1 MELTDTIA
9 AISTPRGK
17 GGIAVVR
24 ISGEDTAAVLTRVF
38 TPKKTDPV
46 SAPRRASFGEIR
58 APGGEVLDEGLV
70 TYFPA
75 PASFTGENVAEIA
88 CHGGALLTETVLAA
102 VLAAGAR
109 GAHAGEFTRRAL
121 IHGKI
126 TLSGAEALG
135 ALLEAGTEGQMALAR
150 GGMEGRLSAAVQA
163 VYARLSA
170 LLADVYA
177 KIDFPDEDLS
187 SLSREEIVLQLRDL
201 KNTVAGL
208 SATWRTGRAV
218 SEGIRTVICGP
229 VNAGKSSLY
238 NALVGRDAAIVTD
251 VAGTTRDVL
260 CETVALGSVTLRLV
274 DTAGLRESDDAVEKI
289 GVERAMAEMT
299 GAELVLAVFDASR
312 PQGEAEAAFLASLRT
327 LPGTV
332 IAVLNKSDRGCT
344 IEENLLSGFA
354 AVVHTC
360 ARKREIGE
368 LAAAVE
374 RLFLSDKIDIRHDA
388 VVANARQYGALCRAG
403 EALGNSLTAFEA
415 GLPFDVASSDAELA
429 MQALG
434 EVDGRAVSEDI
445 VADIFSRFCVG
456 K

>member
-1 MELTDTIA
+1 
-9 AISTPRGK
+9 
-17 GGIAVVR
+17 
-24 ISGEDTAAVLTRVF
+24 
-38 TPKKTDPV
+38 
-46 SAPRRASFGEIR
+46 
-58 APGGEVLDEGLV
+58 
-70 TYFPA
+70 
-75 PASFTGENVAEIA
+75 
-88 CHGGALLTETVLAA
+88 
-102 VLAAGAR
+102 
-109 GAHAGEFTRRAL
+109 
-121 IHGKI
+121 
-126 TLSGAEALG
+126 
-135 ALLEAGTEGQMALAR
+135 
-150 GGMEGRLSAAVQA
+150 
-163 VYARLSA
+163 
-170 LLADVYA
+170 
-177 KIDFPDEDLS
+177 
-187 SLSREEIVLQLRDL
+187 
-201 KNTVAGL
+201 
-208 SATWRTGRAV
+208 
-218 SEGIRTVICGP
+218 
-229 VNAGKSSLY
+229 
-238 NALVGRDAAIVTD
+238 
-251 VAGTTRDVL
+251 
-260 CETVALGSVTLRLV
+260 
-274 DTAGLRESDDAVEKI
+274 
-289 GVERAMAEMT
+289 MAEMT

-344 IEENLLSGFA
+344 IEETLLSGFA

-360 ARKREIGE
+360 ARKGEIGE

>member
-1 MELTDTIA
+1 
-9 AISTPRGK
+9 
-17 GGIAVVR
+17 
-24 ISGEDTAAVLTRVF
+24 
-38 TPKKTDPV
+38 
-46 SAPRRASFGEIR
+46 
-58 APGGEVLDEGLV
+58 
-70 TYFPA
+70 
-75 PASFTGENVAEIA
+75 
-88 CHGGALLTETVLAA
+88 
-102 VLAAGAR
+102 
-109 GAHAGEFTRRAL
+109 
-121 IHGKI
+121 
-126 TLSGAEALG
+126 
-135 ALLEAGTEGQMALAR
+135 MALAR

-312 PQGEAEAAFLASLRT
+312 PQGEAETAFLASLRT

>member
-17 GGIAVVR
+17 GGIAVIR
-24 ISGEDTAAVLTRVF
+24 ISGEDTAAVLARVF
-38 TPKKTDPV
+38 TPKKNDPV
-46 SAPRRASFGEIR
+46 SAPRRACFGEIR

-126 TLSGAEALG
+126 SLSGAEALG

-218 SEGIRTVICGP
+218 SEGVRTVICGP

>member
-17 GGIAVVR
+17 GGIAVIR
-24 ISGEDTAAVLTRVF
+24 ISGEDTAEVLARVF

-46 SAPRRASFGEIR
+46 SAPRRACFGEIR

-121 IHGKI
+121 VHGKI
-126 TLSGAEALG
+126 SLSGAEALG

-274 DTAGLRESDDAVEKI
+274 DTAGLRESEDAVEKI

-312 PQGEAEAAFLASLRT
+312 PQGEAETAFLASLRT

-344 IEENLLSGFA
+344 IEETLLSGFA

>member
-46 SAPRRASFGEIR
+46 SAPRRACFGEIR

-126 TLSGAEALG
+126 SLSGAEALG

-360 ARKREIGE
+360 ARKREIDE

>member
-17 GGIAVVR
+17 GGIAVIR
-24 ISGEDTAAVLTRVF
+24 ISGEDTAAVLARVF
-38 TPKKTDPV
+38 TPKKNDPV
-46 SAPRRASFGEIR
+46 SAPRRACFGEIR

-126 TLSGAEALG
+126 SLSGAEALG

-218 SEGIRTVICGP
+218 SEGVRTVICGP

-344 IEENLLSGFA
+344 IEETLLSGFA

-360 ARKREIGE
+360 ARKGEIGE

>member
-24 ISGEDTAAVLTRVF
+24 ISGEDTAAVLARVF

-46 SAPRRASFGEIR
+46 SAPRRACFGEIR

-135 ALLEAGTEGQMALAR
+135 ALLEAGTEGQMELAR

-312 PQGEAEAAFLASLRT
+312 PQGEAETAFLASLRT

-344 IEENLLSGFA
+344 IEETLLSGFA

>member
-46 SAPRRASFGEIR
+46 SAPRRACFGEIR

-121 IHGKI
+121 VHGKI
-126 TLSGAEALG
+126 SLSGAEALG